1 MKKNITINLC
11 GRLYQIDED
20 AYELLSQY
28 IDALRNYFKKQDG
41 GEEIANDIE
50 ERVAELFDDLK
61 SQGVEAITIE
71 QVQDIIHQIG
81 QVEEIAG
88 EGSEEAEEQSGAGTS
103 QQSATRKT
111 SCWQVC
117 CRAVRITMAVVLTVG
132 VGASWFCACFGFAW

>member
-28 IDALRNYFKKQDG
+28 IEALRSYFKKQEG
-41 GEEIANDIE
+41 GEEIAGDIE

-61 SQGVEAITIE
+61 AQGTEAIAIE

-88 EGSEEAEEQSGAGTS
+88 KPPPTLPKGREAM
-103 QQSATRKT
+103 R
-111 SCWQVC
+111 V
-117 CRAVRITMAVVLTVG
+117 VRRRFRG
-132 VGASWFCACFGFAW
+132 H